1 MKSVIWM
8 NTRRRLLWS
17 SGTSLLI
24 EHNLRLLFRLSDGEE
39 LDVASL
45 LKRLLIYLLI
55 VNSVVF
61 YAVLSFTASEWR
73 LSLGL
78 SLAVA
83 PIVSFVDSVKLEC

>member
-8 NTRRRLLWS
+8 NTRRRLLWN

-73 LSLGL
+73 PSLGL
-78 SLAVA
+78 SLAAA